1 VFSVQWAQGICEI
14 SILATLTVIRFKAK
28 RPRMLN
34 AELRTLNDSS
44 DARTFDLPIKCDVL
58 VLNMLP
64 IRYLLQ
70 INKLGSKSDH
80 LGCARQILP

>member
-34 AELRTLNDSS
+34 AERRTPNSE
-44 DARTFDLPIKCDVL
+44 R
-58 VLNMLP
+58 
-64 IRYLLQ
+64 
-70 INKLGSKSDH
+70 
-80 LGCARQILP
+80 

>member
-34 AELRTLNDSS
+34 AERRTPN
-44 DARTFDLPIKCDVL
+44 AERF
-58 VLNMLP
+58 
-64 IRYLLQ
+64 
-70 INKLGSKSDH
+70 LGRSNFRPPYKMRCFGSQH
-80 LGCARQILP
+80 VAYPVFAAN